1 VHGETRREFLRSLLA
16 AGALAAAWRP
26 ASARPAGRV
35 AIVGAGYG
43 GMSVARY
50 LRKFAPE
57 LEVLLIERNADF
69 ISCPMS
75 NLVFGGSLR
84 VEDITLS
91 YRGLEQ
97 LGVQVIHDEV
107 VDIDT
112 ANKRLR
118 LARAAEIS
126 YDRLVVSPGIDF
138 MLEQISGLN
147 NAEAQQ
153 RMPSAW
159 RAGPEIA
166 LLHKQLEAM
175 PDGGVFA
182 INVPTIPFRCPPA
195 PYERAC
201 QVAYYFKRAKPKSK
215 VIVLDANEEIVS
227 KKNLFPKAWSDLYPG
242 MIDYRNNSEVQDVD
256 PKTMAVK
263 LDFDTVKADVVNLLP
278 PMKAGAIAQRAGLVT
293 TNGRWCDVNWLT
305 MESTVV
311 PGVHVLG
318 DATFAA
324 PLLPKSGQIANQQ
337 GMVAAAAI
345 AALMSGREP
354 DRDPTMKSICY
365 SFVDDRNAVHIGSTH
380 KYDAAEKT
388 MKVVP
393 GSAGLSTAAS
403 EAEGREAKA
412 WAKNIWAEMLG

>member
-1 VHGETRREFLRSLLA
+1 
-16 AGALAAAWRP
+16 
-26 ASARPAGRV
+26 V

-43 GMSVARY
+43 GASVARY
-50 LRKFAPE
+50 LRKFAPD
-57 LEVLLIERNADF
+57 LEALLIERNADF

-75 NLVFGGSLR
+75 NLVLGGSLHL
-84 VEDITLS
+84 EDITLS
-91 YRGLEQ
+91 YRGLER
-97 LGVQVIHDEV
+97 LGVQFIHDEV
-107 VDIDT
+107 VDVDT
-112 ANKRLR
+112 EKKRLR
-118 LARAAEIS
+118 LARAPELA
-126 YDRLVVSPGIDF
+126 YDRLIVAPGIDF
-138 MLEQISGLN
+138 MLEQIPGLN

-201 QVAYYFKRAKPKSK
+201 QVARYFKQSKPKSK

-227 KKNLFPKAWSDLYPG
+227 KKNLFLKAWSDLYPG

-256 PKTMAVK
+256 TREMAVK

-278 PMKAGAIAQRAGLVT
+278 PMKAGAIAKQAGLIT

-337 GMVAAAAI
+337 GKLAAAAI
-345 AALMSGREP
+345 AALMNGREP
-354 DRDPTMKSICY
+354 DRDPTMQSICY
-365 SFVDDRNAVHIGSTH
+365 SFVDDKNAVHIASKH

-393 GSAGLSTAAS
+393 GSAELSTAAS
-403 EAEGREAKA
+403 EAEGRDAKA
-412 WAKNIWAEMLG
+412 WAHDIWREMLG

>member
-1 VHGETRREFLRSLLA
+1 M
-16 AGALAAAWRP
+16 
-26 ASARPAGRV
+26 
-35 AIVGAGYG
+35 IVGAGYG
-43 GMSVARY
+43 GASAARY
-50 LRKFAPE
+50 LRKLAPG

-75 NLVFGGSLR
+75 DLVLGGSLR
-84 VEDITLS
+84 IEDIILS
-91 YRGLEQ
+91 YRGLESA
-97 LGVQVIHDEV
+97 GVKIIHDEV
-107 VDIDT
+107 VDVDT
-112 ANKRLR
+112 AKKRLR
-118 LARAAEIS
+118 LLRAPELT
-126 YDRLVVSPGIDF
+126 YDRLVVAPGIDF
-138 MLEQISGLN
+138 MLEQIPGLN

-159 RAGPEIA
+159 RAGPGIA
-166 LLHKQLEAM
+166 LLRKQLEAM

-201 QVAYYFKRAKPKSK
+201 QVARYFKQAKPKSK

-227 KKNLFPKAWSDLYPG
+227 KKNLFLKAWSDLYPG

-256 PKTMAVK
+256 TREMAVK

-278 PMKAGAIAQRAGLVT
+278 PMKAGAVAKLAGLIT

-305 MESTVV
+305 MESTVA

-337 GMVAAAAI
+337 GKLAAAAI
-345 AALMSGREP
+345 AALMNGREP
-354 DRDPTMKSICY
+354 DRDPTMQSICY
-365 SFVDDRNAVHIGSTH
+365 SFVDDKNAVHISSTH

-393 GSAGLSTAAS
+393 GSASLSAAAS
-403 EAEGREAKA
+403 ETEGREAMA
-412 WAKNIWAEMLG
+412 WAKNIWTEMLG

>member
-1 VHGETRREFLRSLLA
+1 VHGEARRKFLRSLLA
-16 AGALAAAWRP
+16 TAALAGAWRP
-26 ASARPAGRV
+26 AFAKSTGRV
-35 AIVGAGYG
+35 VIVGAGYG
-43 GMSVARY
+43 GASVAHY
-50 LRKFAPE
+50 LRIIAPT

-69 ISCPMS
+69 VSCPMS
-75 NLVFGGSLR
+75 NLVLGGSLR
-84 VEDITLS
+84 IEDITLS

-97 LGVQVIHDEV
+97 LGVRVIHDEV
-107 VDIDT
+107 VDVDI
-112 ANKRLR
+112 AKQRLR
-118 LARAAEIS
+118 LASTPELA
-126 YDRLVVSPGIDF
+126 YDRLVVAPGIDF
-138 MLEQISGLN
+138 MLEQIPGLN

-159 RAGPEIA
+159 RPGPEIA
-166 LLHKQLEAM
+166 LLRRQLEAM

-201 QVAYYFKRAKPKSK
+201 QVARYFKQAKPKSK

-227 KKNLFPKAWSDLYPG
+227 KKSLFLKAWSDHYPG

-256 PKTMAVK
+256 IKEMAVK

-278 PMKAGAIAQRAGLVT
+278 PMKAGAIAQRAGLIT

-305 MESTVV
+305 MESTAA

-337 GMVAAAAI
+337 AKVAAAAI

-354 DRDPTMKSICY
+354 DRDPTMQSICY

-380 KYDAAEKT
+380 KYDAADKT

-393 GSAGLSTAAS
+393 GSADLSTAAS
-403 EAEGREAKA
+403 EAEGRDAKA